1 MHYVICSVLVS
12 IILAFTLKITSTL
25 LELRLHIESK
35 CLRININTTQ
45 LSKCR
50 SKIMSYITETTRFF
64 KQDKPFWF
72 LLGCL
77 CLFSV
82 IYNLHGPEVIAD
94 IV

>member
-1 MHYVICSVLVS
+1 
-12 IILAFTLKITSTL
+12 
-25 LELRLHIESK
+25 
-35 CLRININTTQ
+35 
-45 LSKCR
+45 
-50 SKIMSYITETTRFF
+50 MSYITETTRFF